1 MVYHYTFLPIVVIFR
16 FARNQHLIQNMLA
29 HGVLLAPLTRNR
41 SSPLPEYAEMGHP
54 KQLSSNEYSI
64 RRCEEKR

>member
-16 FARNQHLIQNMLA
+16 YARNQHLIQNMLA
-29 HGVLLAPLTRNR
+29 HAILLAPLTRSR
-41 SSPLPEYAEMGHP
+41 SPPLSERAEIARPE
-54 KQLSSNEYSI
+54 QLSSNEYSI